1 VRIAKEQV
9 DVRLEIP
16 GAVIRQQ
23 QGFGDVRGFETM
35 SGEYFSLAA
44 GVDTTPLFVGLA
56 GDLCQ
61 CPHWGYIIKG
71 RLRVWTADGA
81 SEFHQG
87 QAFYWPP
94 GHAPEALD
102 DSEFLEISP
111 TRQLRALYE
120 HLARFGEQS

>member
-1 VRIAKEQV
+1 MDSGIDLEGLPLVV
-9 DVRLEIP
+9 DGGEVQ
-16 GAVIRQQ
+16 IRAREA
-23 QGFGDVRGFETM
+23 GDLTV
-35 SGEYFSLAA
+35 SHVKLAGGHDA
-44 GVDTTPLFVGLA
+44 RPLFKGLPD
-56 GDLCQ
+56 DLCQ

-94 GHAPEALD
+94 GHAPEALV

-111 TRQLRALYE
+111 TRELRKLYE
-120 HLARFGEQS
+120 HLAGLRGHS